1 MYGWRFRLPARDHD
15 GTVCLNPQ
23 RRVHT
28 VQHNDDFQQV
38 KASAGPTGRRKAL
51 LDYLLPAGSAQ
62 VEELADHFG
71 VSRMTVHRD
80 LRLLE
85 EQGIV
90 RRVHGGVTVRSSSLA
105 DSTILYRARL
115 ADAEKD
121 ALARAAAELV
131 EPGQAVIL
139 DDSTTVGHLAAHLV
153 DCKPLTVITSSLTII
168 DTLKDAP
175 GIETICLGGHYNARF
190 NAFFGYLCEQAVG
203 SLRANTLFMSTSTI
217 LGLIAFHQQ
226 EEVVKTKRA
235 LMEAADRKILLIDSS
250 KFGKTSL
257 IKLAM
262 LTEFDQV
269 ITDSGLSQA
278 DADALLKDG
287 VKLTIV
293 ET

>member
-1 MYGWRFRLPARDHD
+1 
-15 GTVCLNPQ
+15 
-23 RRVHT
+23 

-131 EPGQAVIL
+131 EPGQAIIL

-235 LMEAADRKILLIDSS
+235 LMEAADRKILLIDST

-262 LTEFDQV
+262 LTEFDLV
-269 ITDSGLSQA
+269 ITDSGLAPS

-287 VKLTIV
+287 VKLSIV
-293 ET
+293 EA